1 MISITAFRLP
11 ALLLAVTG
19 IIVGSCQRKQEN
31 DIPSRPELVR
41 LAKANYAIGDLITVQ
56 LDQPLTAVTIRWDD
70 KALTTAVITEKA
82 ISFQPAATTVGI
94 HQVVVSGRT
103 AIGKPVS
110 DTLSVELW
118 SDIKPERLTYTV
130 LQTYPHQRSSFT
142 QGLEFY
148 KDTLYEGTGLNGQ
161 SKLMKVNLLTGEIIQ
176 SVSLPNQY
184 FGEGITVLNDRVYQ
198 LTWTSGQCFQY
209 STDLVLKKT
218 FVYHTQGW
226 GLTHKDTTLIV
237 SDGSNRLSYYSPDFV
252 KTGELSVYDN
262 TGPVTNLNELEYING
277 YVLANVW
284 QTNRIVQIDL
294 HSGKV
299 VGELSIDP
307 NIVAGVDTKEDVLNG
322 IAYKTKENALF
333 ITGKNWPSL
342 FRLQVKKLL
351 NAAPRNRTTLQ

>member
-1 MISITAFRLP
+1 MMSITAFRLP
-11 ALLLAVTG
+11 VLLLVMTG

-31 DIPSRPELVR
+31 DIPSKPESMR
-41 LAKANYAIGDLITVQ
+41 LAKANYTIGDSIAVQ
-56 LDQPLTAVTIRWDD
+56 LDQPLTAVVIRWDN
-70 KALTTAVITEKA
+70 KVMTTAAITGTA

-94 HQVVVSGRT
+94 HQLIVSGQT
-103 AIGKPVS
+103 AVGKTVS

-118 SDIKPERLTYTV
+118 SDIEPERLTYTV

-161 SKLMKVNLLTGEIIQ
+161 SKLMKVNLLTGDIIQ
-176 SVSLPNQY
+176 SVSLPSQY
-184 FGEGITVLNDRVYQ
+184 FGEGVTVLNDRIYQ

-252 KTGELSVYDN
+252 KTGELLVYDN
-262 TGPVTNLNELEYING
+262 TGPIMNLNELEYVNG

-294 HSGKV
+294 RSGKV
-299 VGELSIDP
+299 VGEVLIDP
-307 NIVAGVDTKEDVLNG
+307 SIVTGVDTKENVLNG
-322 IAYKTKENALF
+322 IAYRPKQNALY

-342 FRLQVKKLL
+342 FRIQVKKLL
-351 NAAPRNRTTLQ
+351 ASVPPNRSTLQ